1 MFQFFLLFLF
11 AARNFGFGLP
21 VFVAFFEQE
30 LFAAERVQRFFVV
43 LFVMRLSEVAF
54 YLEKFVETAVE
65 RKVFADFDAGNVVFG
80 AVDHAG
86 PVKRVGK
93 EVIGLDNQAEV
104 FELVYF
110 GKIGLFAAVLNG
122 DLMMYGKFG
131 SGNRIAVF
139 VPGQNDADEPG
150 GTDAGLHRLRRPP
163 VRRLSDLRRGFL
175 RE

>member
-1 MFQFFLLFLF
+1 M
-11 AARNFGFGLP
+11 P
-21 VFVAFFEQE
+21 
-30 LFAAERVQRFFVV
+30 
-43 LFVMRLSEVAF
+43 S
-54 YLEKFVETAVE
+54 
-65 RKVFADFDAGNVVFG
+65 
-80 AVDHAG
+80 
-86 PVKRVGK
+86 VKRVGK

-139 VPGQNDADEPG
+139 VPGQNDADESG
-150 GTDAGLHRLRRPP
+150 GTDAGPP